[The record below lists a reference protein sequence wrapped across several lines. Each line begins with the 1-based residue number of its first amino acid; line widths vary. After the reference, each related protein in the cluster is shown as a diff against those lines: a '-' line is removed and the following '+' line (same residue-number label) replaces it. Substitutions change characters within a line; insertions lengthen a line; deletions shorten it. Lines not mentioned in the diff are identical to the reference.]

1 VLKAFRISLLLAVTI
16 LILSVMPVPQMP
28 KIEVKA
34 GDKIGH
40 FLAYV
45 VLSFTVFFEIARK
58 FRWSINYRRWLSR
71 AVLICILYGVVME
84 CLQASSLFNRH
95 FDIYDMLANTIG
107 VVTGS
112 TLFILSFSR
121 IKKIYIK

>member
-1 VLKAFRISLLLAVTI
+1 MLKAFKISILLAVII
-16 LILSVMPVPQMP
+16 LILSIMPVPQMP
-28 KIEVKA
+28 KLGVKA

-45 VLSFTVFFEIARK
+45 VLSFAVLFEIARK
-58 FRWSINYRRWLSR
+58 FRWSNIYRRWLSR
-71 AVLICILYGVVME
+71 AVLICILYGVILE

-112 TLFILSFSR
+112 TLFILAFSR